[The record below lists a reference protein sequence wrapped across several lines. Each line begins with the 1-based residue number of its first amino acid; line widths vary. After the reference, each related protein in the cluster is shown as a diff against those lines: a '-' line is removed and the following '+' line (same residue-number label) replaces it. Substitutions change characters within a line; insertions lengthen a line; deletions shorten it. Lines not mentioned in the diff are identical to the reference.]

1 MKSSKLNGWGRAALL
16 AGVLASALLAS
27 CGGGEQV
34 QAFTAT
40 RVIAFGDESSV
51 INANGSKYTVNALTT
66 SGTVTFDCNSNP
78 LWIQSVAALYGLAFP
93 ECPGAAAVDPVSL
106 NYATAGALVADLS
119 GRIDD
124 HLSAGGFRDGDLV
137 TVLVGANDVI
147 AQFEQYPAIG
157 EDQLA
162 VNLEAAG
169 VELANQVNRIA
180 GLGAKVLIST
190 VPDMGLTP
198 YAGDRTAGTTNG
210 SPAVLTRLSTRFNDA
225 MLAHLLNDGHKIG
238 LIQLDQYVKAV
249 DTATQAGTG
258 SYANTTLAACKTTA
272 PLPNC
277 TTDTLVDDAV
287 GAVWLW
293 ADDRHLSAS
302 GQAGLASL
310 AVTRAQNNPF

>member
-1 MKSSKLNGWGRAALL
+1 MKSSKLNGLGRAALL

-34 QAFTAT
+34 QSFTAS

-51 INANGSKYTVNALTT
+51 INSNGSKYTVNALTT
-66 SGTVTFDCNSNP
+66 SGTTTFDCNSNP
-78 LWIQSVAALYGLAFP
+78 LWIQSVAAVYGLAFP
-93 ECPGAAAVDPVSL
+93 ECPGAAVVDPVSL

-124 HLSAGGFRDGDLV
+124 HLSAGGFRSDDLV

-157 EDQLA
+157 EEQLA

-190 VPDMGLTP
+190 IPDMGLTP

-210 SPAVLTRLSTRFNDA
+210 NPAVLSRLSTRFNDA

-238 LIQLDQYVKAV
+238 LIQLDQYVIAV
-249 DTATQAGTG
+249 NAATQAGTG

-277 TTDTLVDDAV
+277 TTDTLVDEAV

-293 ADDRHLSAS
+293 ADDRRLGPS

>member
-1 MKSSKLNGWGRAALL
+1 L
-16 AGVLASALLAS
+16 
-27 CGGGEQV
+27 
-34 QAFTAT
+34 
-40 RVIAFGDESSV
+40 
-51 INANGSKYTVNALTT
+51 
-66 SGTVTFDCNSNP
+66 
-78 LWIQSVAALYGLAFP
+78 
-93 ECPGAAAVDPVSL
+93 VDPVSL

-124 HLSAGGFRDGDLV
+124 HLSAGGFRSDDLV

-190 VPDMGLTP
+190 IPDMGLTP

-210 SPAVLTRLSTRFNDA
+210 NPAVLSRLTTRFNDA

-238 LIQLDQYVKAV
+238 LIQLDQYVIAV
-249 DTATQAGTG
+249 NAATQAGTG

-302 GQAGLASL
+302 GQAGLGSL

>member
-1 MKSSKLNGWGRAALL
+1 MKSSKLNGLGRAALL

-34 QAFTAT
+34 QAFTAA
-40 RVIAFGDESSV
+40 RVIAFGDETSV
-51 INANGSKYTVNALTT
+51 INSNGSKYTVNALTT
-66 SGTVTFDCNSNP
+66 SGTTSFDCNSNP
-78 LWIQSVAALYGLAFP
+78 LWIQSVAAVYGLAFP
-93 ECPGAAAVDPVSL
+93 ECPGAALVDPVSL

-124 HLSAGGFRDGDLV
+124 HLSAGGFRSDDLV

-190 VPDMGLTP
+190 IPDMGLTP

-210 SPAVLTRLSTRFNDA
+210 NPAVLSRLTTRFNDA

-238 LIQLDQYVKAV
+238 LIQLDQYVIAV
-249 DTATQAGTG
+249 NAATQAGTG

-272 PLPNC
+272 PLPTC

-302 GQAGLASL
+302 GQAGLGSL